1 MAAAKPSRSVG
12 STKVVVMPK
21 RGRVFCIRLTLP
33 PYICDEATM
42 WSPCSRMAV
51 MPQNVAAMP
60 EAVHTAAE
68 PPSSAAM
75 RCSSTPTVGLV
86 IRE

>member
-1 MAAAKPSRSVG
+1 MSIG
-12 STKVVVMPK
+12 SKNVVVMPN
-21 RGRVFCIRLTLP
+21 RGSVFFIRLTLP

-42 WSPCSRMAV
+42 WSPWLRIAV
-51 MPQNVAAMP
+51 IAQNVAAMP
-60 EAVHTAAE
+60 EAVQTAAE

-75 RCSSTPTVGLV
+75 RCSSTLTVGLV